1 MRPSRFPARRPITLS
16 SSRGATTTTS
26 WPDWSNA
33 SGTWSTTRPCSGPEG
48 LVGKY
53 RKVTLP
59 RGEWTHGVAPGHE
72 YPVFS
77 TRFGKVGMMVCY
89 DGFYPEVAR
98 QLSAHGA
105 EIIAFP
111 VWGCNPELVR
121 ARAVENQVY
130 VASST
135 YTDVKNNWMI
145 SAVFDHSGKT
155 LAHAQEWGGV
165 AVAEVDLNRPTHWS
179 SLGDYK
185 LEHQRHRPR
194 WESDD

>member
-1 MRPSRFPARRPITLS
+1 V
-16 SSRGATTTTS
+16 GAVVYNTS
-26 WPDWSNA
+26 VLV
-33 SGTWSTTRPCSGPEG
+33 GPEG

-53 RKVTLP
+53 RKVVLP

-72 YPVFS
+72 FPVFT
-77 TRFGKVGMMVCY
+77 TRFGRVAMMICY

-111 VWGCNPELVR
+111 VWGCNPDLVR

-135 YTDVKNNWMI
+135 YTDSKDEWMRT
-145 SAVFDHSGKT
+145 AVYDHAGRAIAVAS
-155 LAHAQEWGGV
+155 QWGTI
-165 AVAEVDLNRPTHWS
+165 AVAEVDLNRPTHWE
-179 SLGDYK
+179 SLGNYK
-185 LEHQRHRPR
+185 EEHQRHRPR
-194 WESDD
+194 WDVSD